1 MGCGKK
7 GTPAKHGG
15 PQPPNPFIFE
25 LHLQWDLHFKNF
37 NVEQLLPQAEPVFR
51 CVAPQILVESS
62 C

>member
-25 LHLQWDLHFKNF
+25 LHLQWDLRLALLLEAVGALSGNF
-37 NVEQLLPQAEPVFR
+37 RSASL
-51 CVAPQILVESS
+51 ESCTS
-62 C
+62 KIST